1 LGELITRLPNGKPGE
16 FGKGWALV
24 DTPSGSM
31 AGRLGFEPGYLILES
46 GYGKDCDEELRAAIV
61 DLTGNPFIE
70 GEAQEV
76 VDAVLLWWRDG
87 DSDLVDALVDV
98 LAYLTENGPIWV
110 LTPKAGRRH
119 HVEPSDIQDAAPTAG
134 LSQTSSFSV
143 ASDWSA
149 TRLVAR
155 RVGKR

>member
-1 LGELITRLPNGKPGE
+1 
-16 FGKGWALV
+16 
-24 DTPSGSM
+24 M
-31 AGRLGFEPGYLILES
+31 ASRLGFEPGFLILES
-46 GYGKDCDEELRAAIV
+46 GYADDCDVDLRNSIIE
-61 DLTGNPFIE
+61 LTGNKFIH
-70 GEAQEV
+70 GDVHEV

-87 DSDLVDALVDV
+87 DADLVDELVDV
-98 LAYLTENGPIWV
+98 LAYLSDNGSIWV
-110 LTPKAGRRH
+110 LTPKAGRAH

-143 ASDWSA
+143 APDWSA